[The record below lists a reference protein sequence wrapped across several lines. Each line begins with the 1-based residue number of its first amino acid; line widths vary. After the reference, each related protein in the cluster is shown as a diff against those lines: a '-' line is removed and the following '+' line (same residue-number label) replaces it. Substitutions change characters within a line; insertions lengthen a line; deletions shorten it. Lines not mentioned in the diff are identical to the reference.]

1 MKEYIFR
8 VWDKKKS
15 IFISEEDYCIYKGNP
30 IQVYTHVGDGYC
42 QKDLAT
48 TSNGTGEFIEDDWV
62 VQRYTGLVDS
72 KGTRIF
78 EGDILAEN
86 YTAEMAA
93 LGSDAHVGDVY
104 FDSGAFLISGGGTLF
119 DLTYS
124 VTPNI
129 VDGYSVVGNINE
141 NPNYL

>member
-8 VWDKKKS
+8 VWHTPANKYLYFGSPDVKKINHGYS
-15 IFISEEDYCIYKGNP
+15 MYFVPEEDYSRVEC
-30 IQVYTHVGDGYC
+30 DGFF
-42 QKDLAT
+42 
-48 TSNGTGEFIEDDWV
+48 EED
-62 VQRYTGLVDS
+62 RIFERFTGLIDS
-72 KGTRIF
+72 KGQKIF

-104 FDSGAFLISGGGTLF
+104 FESGAFLIRGGGTLF

-129 VDGYSVVGNINE
+129 VDGYSVVGNVHE
-141 NPNYL
+141 NKDIMHK

>member
-8 VWDKKKS
+8 VWDKTHQSFLKS
-15 IFISEEDYCIYKGNP
+15 VDNLNFILHSNDDLYGCLPASTLMTNPYCIVE
-30 IQVYTHVGDGYC
+30 QYTEE
-42 QKDLAT
+42 LT
-48 TSNGTGEFIEDDWV
+48 
-62 VQRYTGLVDS
+62 DS

-78 EGDILAEN
+78 EGDILVEN

-104 FDSGAFLISGGGTLF
+104 FESGTFLIRGGGTLF

>member
-1 MKEYIFR
+1 MREYIFR
-8 VWDKKKS
+8 LWSKIENRYVDPSVLEVWNKS
-15 IFISEEDYCIYKGNP
+15 GVLCPLNLDGDE
-30 IQVYTHVGDGYC
+30 YT
-42 QKDLAT
+42 
-48 TSNGTGEFIEDDWV
+48 IE
-62 VQRYTGLVDS
+62 QYTELTDS
-72 KGTRIF
+72 KGARIF

-93 LGSDAHVGDVY
+93 LGGDANVGDVY
-104 FDSGAFLISGGGTLF
+104 FESGAFLIRGGSTLF